1 MYLLDTNVISELRRA
16 RPHGGVLAW
25 LQSVSDAELHVSAVT
40 LGEIQSGIE
49 ITREHDPVRAA
60 EIGIWLDQVAE
71 TYNVLPVD
79 GRTFRAW
86 ALLMHRRPRHLI
98 EDGMIA
104 ATAIVH
110 GLIVVSRNVSDFERF
125 EVRVFNPFS
134 PPIS

>member
-60 EIGIWLDQVAE
+60 EIGI
-71 TYNVLPVD
+71 
-79 GRTFRAW
+79 
-86 ALLMHRRPRHLI
+86 
-98 EDGMIA
+98 
-104 ATAIVH
+104 
-110 GLIVVSRNVSDFERF
+110 
-125 EVRVFNPFS
+125 
-134 PPIS
+134 